1 MAEGKAPVFLNRI
14 AAHLRDQNW
23 FALVAEFLIVVS
35 GVFLGLQA
43 ANWKEA
49 RQEREDEAKILTRL
63 QAETGTLL
71 EAVRQERAGLQA
83 RADLYVQAQDVIYT
97 SANPRELTPEEC
109 NVFAASHIHRLA
121 ADQLP
126 IVEELLATGR
136 FDRLK
141 DESVKSQLRRY
152 ILFRDRERA
161 NHEERTNE
169 LFRLYSRHPDAIE
182 IAALP
187 RMADTELDWGFLNN
201 PDLRFAPQC
210 NVEEMR
216 ANQQFLNE
224 LFDNMGRNGH
234 VLVGYE
240 KREAILV
247 ELQQRLDELLK
258 S

>member
-1 MAEGKAPVFLNRI
+1 M
-14 AAHLRDQNW
+14 
-23 FALVAEFLIVVS
+23 
-35 GVFLGLQA
+35 
-43 ANWKEA
+43 
-49 RQEREDEAKILTRL
+49 
-63 QAETGTLL
+63 
-71 EAVRQERAGLQA
+71 
-83 RADLYVQAQDVIYT
+83 
-97 SANPRELTPEEC
+97 
-109 NVFAASHIHRLA
+109 
-121 ADQLP
+121 
-126 IVEELLATGR
+126 
-136 FDRLK
+136 K